1 MKEKK
6 ENKKKPKKI
15 IQKIRHKY
23 RLVML
28 NDDTFEER
36 FSFVLSPLNVFTWGG
51 VFLLVFTMLLTTLI
65 AFTPLREYIPGYADV
80 NTRKLATFAA
90 IRADSMQLALDK
102 NERYIGNI
110 KKILEGKTIQE
121 NDNSVEGSSSKKPK
135 MDKINFTRSKE
146 DSLMRNL
153 VEEEEQ
159 FNVNLKE
166 TSGRKA
172 QLSKI
177 LLFPPLKGVVTSHFN
192 PSIKHYGVDVVP
204 ATSNAS
210 VSATFDGVVIHSAW
224 TSGEGHVLYIQHR
237 GNLVS
242 VYKHNSALLKNTGEN
257 VKAGDVIAIV
267 GNSGELSSGPHLHFE
282 IWYKGTPMNP
292 EDYLVF

>member
-6 ENKKKPKKI
+6 ENKKNPKKI

-51 VFLLVFTMLLTTLI
+51 IFLLVFTMLLTTLI

>member
-51 VFLLVFTMLLTTLI
+51 IFLLVFTMLLTTLI

-177 LLFPPLKGVVTSHFN
+177 LLFPPLKGVITSHFN

-204 ATSNAS
+204 AISNAS

>member
-1 MKEKK
+1 MKEEK
-6 ENKKKPKKI
+6 ENKKKSKKI
-15 IQKIRHKY
+15 IQKIRHKF
-23 RLVML
+23 RLVVL

-90 IRADSMQLALDK
+90 IRADSMLLALDK

-121 NDNSVEGSSSKKPK
+121 NDNSVEGSSTKKPK

-159 FNVNLKE
+159 FNVNLKG

-210 VSATFDGVVIHSAW
+210 VSATFDGVVIHSSW

>member
-1 MKEKK
+1 
-6 ENKKKPKKI
+6 
-15 IQKIRHKY
+15 
-23 RLVML
+23 
-28 NDDTFEER
+28 
-36 FSFVLSPLNVFTWGG
+36 
-51 VFLLVFTMLLTTLI
+51 
-65 AFTPLREYIPGYADV
+65 
-80 NTRKLATFAA
+80 
-90 IRADSMQLALDK
+90 
-102 NERYIGNI
+102 
-110 KKILEGKTIQE
+110 
-121 NDNSVEGSSSKKPK
+121 

>member
-1 MKEKK
+1 MKEEK
-6 ENKKKPKKI
+6 ENKKKSKKI
-15 IQKIRHKY
+15 IQKIRHKF
-23 RLVML
+23 RLVVL

-90 IRADSMQLALDK
+90 IRADSMLLALDK

-121 NDNSVEGSSSKKPK
+121 NDNSVEGSSTKKPK

-159 FNVNLKE
+159 FNVNLKG